1 MGNCTN
7 NVSDDYTN
15 VIILR
20 EEMRIQITINS
31 FFHHTRT
38 PSELKTQESLS
49 NMKII
54 AILKRTDDLKKIVER
69 DIANQ
74 RRRELKIIVKNE
86 NNIII
91 HKYM

>member
-1 MGNCTN
+1 MGNCAN

-49 NMKII
+49 NIKRI
-54 AILKRTDDLKKIVER
+54 AILKRTEDFKKIVER

-74 RRRELKIIVKNE
+74 RKHVINKI
-86 NNIII
+86 
-91 HKYM
+91 